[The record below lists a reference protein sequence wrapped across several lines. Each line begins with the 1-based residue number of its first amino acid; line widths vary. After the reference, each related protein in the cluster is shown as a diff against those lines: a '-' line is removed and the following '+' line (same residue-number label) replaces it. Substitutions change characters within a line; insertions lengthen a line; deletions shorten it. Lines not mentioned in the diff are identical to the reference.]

1 MKRLLQKTL
10 SPRSFRLERGPLTTY
25 LLPLLLSLLLTSC
38 YTTTYYT
45 HPVEEDYNNTYM
57 YCTAA
62 SIIEQFGKPTRVETA
77 ADGQEVVI
85 YEKMHTV
92 KDSKAS
98 DGPQREYLEF
108 YFDSDSRCTAVKS
121 NRVETVAQRVKS
133 KPTRKSIMWGI
144 GGGTVLLL
152 EGIVFILLI

>member
-1 MKRLLQKTL
+1 MRHL
-10 SPRSFRLERGPLTTY
+10 SRTTFSV
-25 LLPLLLSLLLTSC
+25 LSCLLLLTSC
-38 YTTTYYT
+38 YTTTYYA

-62 SIIEQFGKPTRVETA
+62 SIIDKFGTPTRVETA
-77 ADGQEVVI
+77 DDGQEVIV
-85 YEKMHTV
+85 YEKHLTPAKRHQVSGDDAQGQKEYV
-92 KDSKAS
+92 KF
-98 DGPQREYLEF
+98 YL
-108 YFDSDSRCTAVKS
+108 DNDSRCTAVKS
-121 NRVETVAQRVKS
+121 NRVETIAQRTKS